1 MSYRS
6 DATVRISLSGPF
18 TKAALAPLR
27 AALAGCETL
36 TLDIDALPALDA
48 PAIANLVTLLRDAR
62 NRGVAL
68 RLAVSRSDLLE
79 TLRVTGLDIVFALAP
94 DPSAVSSAPPALRA
108 AAATKVAA
116 RRRGRLLGALFAL
129 LAFALFAAA
138 SFGSGSRALAQ
149 NELAPAL
156 TPAQIIA
163 KITEQNPSMLTY
175 QARVAVNFRLKSFP
189 YFSQHL
195 DGTTYFKRPDNFEV
209 VFDRVPS
216 YARGFEKMY
225 SDIGDPTNWHKRFE
239 IARDGERVVAGH
251 RDIVLRLT
259 LIQRGM
265 IDREIVLVDPV
276 KWHIDE
282 MIWSYY
288 NGGQIS
294 MTQDFRQ
301 EGEFAVLAAQ
311 HATIRIPHISAAAEA
326 SYSDYHTNVAID
338 DSVFTKAH

>member
-1 MSYRS
+1 MSDRS
-6 DATVRISLSGPF
+6 DASDRISLSGPF
-18 TKAALAPLR
+18 TKAALVPLQ
-27 AALAGCETL
+27 AALSRCETL
-36 TLDIDALPALDA
+36 TLDIDAVPALDA
-48 PAIANLVTLLRDAR
+48 PAIASLVTLLRDAR
-62 NRGVAL
+62 NRGATL
-68 RLAVSRSDLLE
+68 RLAVSRPDLLE
-79 TLRVTGLDIVFALAP
+79 TLRVTGLDKIFVLAP
-94 DPSAVSSAPPALRA
+94 DAIAPPAARPVPSA
-108 AAATKVAA
+108 PKVSA
-116 RRRGRLLGALFAL
+116 RRVRRLLGALFTL
-129 LAFALFAAA
+129 FAFAMFAAA
-138 SFGSGSRALAQ
+138 PFGSGSRAVAQ
-149 NELAPAL
+149 NELAPEL
-156 TPAQIIA
+156 TAAEIIT
-163 KITEQNPSMLTY
+163 KITEQNPLMQTY

-225 SDIGDPTNWHKRFE
+225 SDIGDPTNWHKRFQ
-239 IARDGERVVAGH
+239 IVRDGERVVAGH

-259 LIQRGM
+259 LIQRGQ
-265 IDREIVLVDPV
+265 IDREYVMVDPV

-288 NGGQIS
+288 NGGRIS

-311 HATIRIPHISAAAEA
+311 HATIRIPHVSAAAEA

-338 DSVFTKAH
+338 DAVFTKAH

>member
-1 MSYRS
+1 MSDKS
-6 DATVRISLSGPF
+6 DASDRISLSGPL
-18 TKAALAPLR
+18 TKEALAALR
-27 AALAGCETL
+27 AALAGREAL

-48 PAIANLVTLLRDAR
+48 PAIACLVTLLRDAR
-62 NRGVAL
+62 NLGVTL
-68 RLAVSRSDLLE
+68 RLAVSRLDLLE
-79 TLRVTGLDIVFALAP
+79 TLRVTGLDKVFTRE
-94 DPSAVSSAPPALRA
+94 SAASTAPPAARSA
-108 AAATKVAA
+108 AVTKATA
-116 RRRGRLLGALFAL
+116 RFSRRLLGALFAL
-129 LAFALFAAA
+129 LAFMLFAAA
-138 SFGSGSRALAQ
+138 SFGSGSRAFAQ
-149 NELAPAL
+149 DELAPAL
-156 TPAQIIA
+156 TPVEIIT
-163 KITEQNPSMLTY
+163 KIAEQNPLMQTY

-189 YFSQHL
+189 YLSQHL
-195 DGTTYFKRPDNFEV
+195 DGSTYFKRPDNFEV

-225 SDIGDPTNWHKRFE
+225 SDIGDPTNWHKRFA
-239 IARDGERVVAGH
+239 IVRDGERLVAGH

-265 IDREIVLVDPV
+265 IDREYVMVDPV

-282 MIWSYY
+282 MVWSYY
-288 NGGQIS
+288 NGGMIS

-301 EGEFAVLAAQ
+301 EGQFTVLAAQ